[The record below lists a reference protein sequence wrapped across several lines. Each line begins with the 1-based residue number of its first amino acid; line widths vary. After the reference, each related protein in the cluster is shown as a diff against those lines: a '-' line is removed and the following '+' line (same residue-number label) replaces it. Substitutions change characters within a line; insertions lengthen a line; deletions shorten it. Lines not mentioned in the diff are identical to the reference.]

1 MPSVRFNCPHCKLGL
16 NVPEQRSGTDVRCPR
31 CKETVKVPLASEP
44 LEHPAPPA
52 PPRIQPPPSAPVK
65 LEPVTEAPAIE
76 PSSLS
81 ASSPVSPPVL
91 EPGVR
96 DEQRSEHENE
106 STRQRVDNL
115 GRQHRINL
123 PRSAI
128 YIQGGLLAA
137 VGLAG
142 LFLGLL
148 IGWNTSDNGM
158 VVATQ
163 KSATVRGRVTYAEGR
178 FDTPDPGAVV
188 MVLPRGTFPSERIPI
203 ESLKPGI
210 APFDKDD
217 PTVQEIRRMGGDV
230 ARTKENGQFLLR
242 VSAGGS
248 FYLLAISQNR
258 PSDRAIQPKDL
269 DEISN
274 YFRGTSDLIGQ
285 QSYRWTRET
294 LKDTRTISILF
305 P

>member
-16 NVPEQRSGTDVRCPR
+16 SVPEQRSGTDVRCPR

-44 LEHPAPPA
+44 LERPTPPTPPQINAPVPAPA
-52 PPRIQPPPSAPVK
+52 E
-65 LEPVTEAPAIE
+65 LEPVTEAPPIQ
-76 PSSLS
+76 PLSLS
-81 ASSPVSPPVL
+81 ASTNISPPVM
-91 EPGVR
+91 EPAER
-96 DEQRSEHENE
+96 TEQGSENENE
-106 STRQRVDNL
+106 STQQRVDNL

-123 PRSAI
+123 PRSVI

-137 VGLAG
+137 VGLVG

-148 IGWNTSDNGM
+148 IGWGTSDDGM

-163 KSATVRGRVTYAEGR
+163 KSATVRGRVTFSEGR

-203 ESLKPGI
+203 DSLKPGMT
-210 APFDKDD
+210 PFDKDD
-217 PTVQEIRRMGGDV
+217 PIVQEIRRMGGDV

-242 VSAGGS
+242 VSTGGS
-248 FYLLAISQNR
+248 FYLLAISHNR
-258 PSDRAIQPKDL
+258 PSDGSIKPRDL